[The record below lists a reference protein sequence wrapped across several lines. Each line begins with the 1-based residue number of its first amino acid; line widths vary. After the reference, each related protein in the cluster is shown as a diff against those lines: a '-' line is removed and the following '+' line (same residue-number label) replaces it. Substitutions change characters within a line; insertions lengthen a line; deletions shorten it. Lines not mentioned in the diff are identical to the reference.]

1 MEENKYSCVPGM
13 FIVPGEP
20 EIVTEARARILW
32 TFRELKF
39 DEGPHVYTLNGIKL
53 PSVTTVLGRYM
64 IPFDRDTQAQKY
76 AEKHGETAEYW
87 KNQWKYNNKMST
99 ISGTLVHEFGES
111 MAYLKYGHPE
121 RITESC
127 KPKYLKREGWLI
139 PTRPKEEAIVKF
151 WSEIP
156 DCFHLVLA
164 EAKMFTNSNQE
175 HPESWLKQQLA
186 GTSDIIMYYDGQGSP
201 EKAGFTV
208 WDYKGLPLDTPI
220 PSPSGKFIQ
229 VKDIKQGDQVFD
241 ISGNQQTVL
250 GVSEIHNNPCYQIK
264 FDTGEEVTA
273 DHEHRWLLCGETV
286 KTTEDLQPGDKIH
299 IQGDLD
305 IKHNPNIEDA
315 YALGRY
321 MYIENACGRFGIYH
335 DDCLWSSL
343 EQRRDL
349 LRGIMDRTGY
359 FDSRKNRYGVK
370 LSWLT
375 TELLGSLGIK
385 QEFYGDSILFMTDKF
400 YPFKEE
406 TRFYPVYQKLKQ
418 EKEKVNRLRK
428 SGVLVRTC
436 LDPWQYREV
445 ISVKPCEQVPTKCIT
460 VSGPTHTYLFGR
472 SMIPTHNTNKAI
484 TNAFARSRNEFM
496 YHPFEKLISE
506 PQGEYTAQL
515 STYQIPLEDLGL
527 KVIDRRLIWLKP
539 DGTYEK
545 IPLPDITKLIRQNL

>member
-208 WDYKGLPLDTPI
+208 WDYKGLPLDTLI
-220 PSPSGKFIQ
+220 PGPHGFTEM
-229 VKDIKQGDQVFD
+229 KDIKRGDLVFD

-250 GVSEIHNNPCYQIK
+250 GVSEIHNNPCYEIK
-264 FDTGEEVTA
+264 FDNGETVVA
-273 DHEHRWLLCGETV
+273 DREHRWLLSDGAV
-286 KTTEDLQPGDKIH
+286 VTTENLQPGNCI
-299 IQGDLD
+299 
-305 IKHNPNIEDA
+305 HNPGILKIDHNSKYSD
-315 YALGRY
+315 YD
-321 MYIENACGRFGIYH
+321 MWKFGNSY
-335 DDCLWSSL
+335 DFQAEYLRSDG
-343 EQRRDL
+343 EQRKIFL
-349 LRGIMDRTGY
+349 SGIMDAKGGY
-359 FDSRKNRYGVK
+359 SKDKGRYYIQID
-370 LSWLT
+370 T
-375 TELLGSLGIK
+375 DDEEDFIIILLGSLGIK
-385 QEFYGDSILFMTDKF
+385 PENPEKGYIYFMTKF
-400 YPFKEE
+400 YPFRDNKE
-406 TRFYPVYQKLKQ
+406 FLPIYQKNKQ
-418 EKEKVNRLRK
+418 NPCE
-428 SGVLVRTC
+428 
-436 LDPWQYREV
+436 YREIV
-445 ISVKPCEQVPTKCIT
+445 SVKPCKQVPTKCIT
-460 VSGPTHTYLFGR
+460 VSGPTHTYLFGK